1 MRKLFFIFV
10 SLSVAI
16 SAFAQAPTTQPPKAK
31 TPVPAPPKAA
41 AQPLLKTTIDSVS
54 YAIGLMDGKFFQQQG
69 LTQINGTVL
78 GKGFSD
84 VLAGKPILTPEQA
97 DGVIRRQL
105 QALSRKK
112 IDKNINDGKA
122 FLAANA
128 KRPGVK
134 QTASGLQYEV
144 VREGDGARP
153 TDSSTV
159 KVHYDGTLTD
169 GTKFDSS
176 RDRGE
181 PTSFPLNRVIPGWTE
196 GLQLM
201 KAGSR
206 YKFYIPYTIGYGEV
220 GAGEKIPGGATLVF
234 DVELLEVVDNPQKQ

>member
-1 MRKLFFIFV
+1 
-10 SLSVAI
+10 
-16 SAFAQAPTTQPPKAK
+16 
-31 TPVPAPPKAA
+31 VPAPPKTA

-97 DGVIRRQL
+97 DAVIRRQL

-144 VREGDGARP
+144 LKEGEGARP
-153 TDSSTV
+153 TDSSNV

-234 DVELLEVVDNPQKQ
+234 DVELLEVLDNPQKQ